1 MQYHTRMLKICQRLF
16 VTVWSS
22 SKQMEEQHNMPAQLQ
37 SKPNCSPQQLVLLKL
52 WPALSGTPSWQGL
65 SREPNP
71 CLPRIRYTGVVGGE
85 QALGSFES
93 KTAAPPLMHLQS
105 LEHVP
110 NWSCSP
116 CVSWNNTGLCVHA
129 YAHINFFHQNPVKWI
144 RPSTVNLTWRS
155 NTRNCEAAMKVHNSL
170 SSMLV
175 SLENIKIKNTS
186 SKMVPSSAYFFHF
199 ARVQHEKNTTQK
211 THISG
216 HHMGQLNHG
225 SIILTKVNRVH

>member
-1 MQYHTRMLKICQRLF
+1 M
-16 VTVWSS
+16 
-22 SKQMEEQHNMPAQLQ
+22 
-37 SKPNCSPQQLVLLKL
+37 
-52 WPALSGTPSWQGL
+52 
-65 SREPNP
+65 
-71 CLPRIRYTGVVGGE
+71 
-85 QALGSFES
+85 
-93 KTAAPPLMHLQS
+93 
-105 LEHVP
+105 
-110 NWSCSP
+110 
-116 CVSWNNTGLCVHA
+116 HA

-225 SIILTKVNRVH
+225 SIILTKVNRVHEAKQHHISVLAQYQYDCHYLITANCYIYIGQTRHAGIYCVPFLKYYNSTQGERHAKDIA